1 MLKIVKPLRLF
12 VIPGIFFFFLMI
24 LLPHEKAEAATLCHV
39 HTDACYGQVTKT
51 CDSHRL
57 WNEYRTDSF
66 HCNNCGVFRDFHV
79 SLWWDVCENGLIGN
93 RETGRYE
100 SCNTCGYVR
109 KDDNSWVETQSHT
122 YTTKGLIC
130 GKDTTT
136 PVASLSL
143 SASTTSATNGTVTIS
158 ATVSSL
164 DSSFQASATPLDFGN
179 GFGSATSMEVSEN
192 GTYTVTL
199 TDANGNTISDSITIS
214 CIDKTAPTISSLSKS
229 TEEWIEEGLT
239 VTCEAEDESGLAKE
253 AYSFNGG
260 AYSSQNSWFV
270 KSNGTYTVSV
280 KDAAGNVT
288 SKNITI
294 GNIGRD
300 PAVVAAEKAA
310 AEKAAAEKAAAEK
323 AAAEKAAAEKAA
335 AEKAAAD
342 KAAADKAA
350 ADKAAADKAAADKAA
365 AEKAAA
371 EKAAA
376 AKASAS
382 ESSSKSSAASGAAS
396 QTGKSAG
403 TSNTAKT
410 GIEKNTSNSGAS
422 GKNATSGKTG
432 TEESVSL
439 SDLSVNDKKSDVS
452 GNKIF
457 SKDLTGS
464 GTNGNGTGNGSDTE
478 TIETISDLDS
488 LSVDLSAEST
498 EETPTWNFAS
508 VNPLT
513 VGLGLMLVFG
523 GSAIASFFNYVY
535 ISENGRKKIMTLC
548 RVRQSEKAVRVIVPK
563 GKLKKH
569 GRYMIYFS
577 LWNRLRIKKKPV
589 TVEIEGDETQIDTDD
604 RIAFKC

>member
-57 WNEYRTDSF
+57 WNEYGIDSF
-66 HCNNCGVFRDFHV
+66 HCNNCGVFRDFHI
-79 SLWWDVCENGLIGN
+79 SLWWDVCENGLIEN

-109 KDDNSWVETQSHT
+109 KDDNSWVETHSHT

-143 SASTTSATNGTVTIS
+143 SVSTSSPTNGTVTIS
-158 ATVSSL
+158 ANVSSL

-239 VTCEAEDESGLAKE
+239 VTCVAEDESGLAKE

-260 AYSSQNSWFV
+260 AYSSTNSWFV

-288 SKNITI
+288 SKTITI

-335 AEKAAAD
+335 AD
-342 KAAADKAA
+342 KATAE
-350 ADKAAADKAAADKAA
+350 KAAADKAA

-371 EKAAA
+371 
-376 AKASAS
+376 AKASTS
-382 ESSSKSSAASGAAS
+382 ESSSKSSAASGTAS
-396 QTGKSAG
+396 QTGKSSG

-410 GIEKNTSNSGAS
+410 GIGKSTSNSGAS
-422 GKNATSGKTG
+422 GKTGTSGKNG

-439 SDLSVNDKKSDVS
+439 NDLSANDKKSDVS
-452 GNKIF
+452 GNTIF

-488 LSVDLSAEST
+488 LSGDLSAEST
-498 EETPTWNFAS
+498 EETPAWNFAS

-548 RVRQSEKAVRVIVPK
+548 RVRQSEKNVRVIVPK

-577 LWNRLRIKKKPV
+577 LWNRIRIKKKPV
-589 TVEIEGDETQIDTDD
+589 TVEVEGNETPIDTDD